1 MKVRTCGIVD
11 DFTLEFARLSDDE
24 ARTLQAVID
33 AIWYCNDYEFATVA
47 GAAGLMRE
55 QRQNELMSSP
65 YSCSRDDD
73 ERHDEWG
80 ALHLARH
87 LELFV
92 ATDPLVREFEAAVA
106 ELLQLMRAGNYD
118 TVTEMIDGI
127 NLQHDNLINYTM
139 ETTLRLN
146 VELRAALERLGDY
159 AERFSLDEL
168 WETGVVIPIL
178 TAASSLAETVR
189 YNDPPD
195 DRPTPCP
202 CCGKDL

>member
-11 DFTLEFARLSDDE
+11 DFTLELARLSDDE
-24 ARTLQAVID
+24 ARTLQAVVD
-33 AIWYCNDYEFATVA
+33 AVWYCNDYEFATVA

-55 QRQNELMSSP
+55 QRQEELMRSP

-80 ALHLARH
+80 AMHLARH
-87 LELFV
+87 LEVFV
-92 ATDPLVREFEAAVA
+92 ATDPVVREFEAAVA
-106 ELLQLMRAGNYD
+106 ELLQQMRAGGWS
-118 TVTEMIDGI
+118 TVGEMID
-127 NLQHDNLINYTM
+127 
-139 ETTLRLN
+139 ETDGFAFHAD
-146 VELRAALERLGDY
+146 ELRMNVQLRNELERLGDY
-159 AERFSLDEL
+159 AERFSLAEPWEDGVITPIMTACEEL
-168 WETGVVIPIL
+168 
-178 TAASSLAETVR
+178 ANTVR